1 MSPTR
6 SSAKAPPCA
15 AGPVEATGSAADFL
29 PSRKT
34 LPALRRAVQGCRGC
48 TLYACATQAVF
59 GEGPRKAAVMFVGEQ
74 PGDQEDRA
82 GHPFVGPSGRLLDVA
97 IAESDIARD
106 DVYVTNAVKHF
117 KWEPTPRAERRRIH
131 KTPTRG
137 EVTACKPWLDAEIA
151 LVQPRLII
159 ALGAT
164 AAKALLGPAFR
175 VSTARGKLQTLES
188 GPMVVAT
195 VHPSAVLRAPPEERA
210 KAERAFIRDVTTALR
225 RIPT

>member
-15 AGPVEATGSAADFL
+15 AGPVESTGSAADFL
-29 PSRKT
+29 PSRRT

-82 GHPFVGPSGRLLDVA
+82 GRPFVGPSGRLLDSA
-97 IAESDIARD
+97 IAGSDIPRD

-117 KWEPTPRAERRRIH
+117 KWEPTPRSERRRIH

-151 LVQPRLII
+151 LVKPRLII

-175 VSTARGKLQTLES
+175 VSTARGKPQALES
-188 GPMVVAT
+188 GPTVVAT

-225 RIPT
+225 RISG